1 MISQGL
7 FTLRVFKI
15 SKRLMETHGQ
25 AKIAWA
31 LVPDKWVLALVQGA
45 MGSVGTK
52 HPTTET
58 LAEVALGSN
67 FRCFH
72 DAISAVLRVL

>member
-31 LVPDKWVLALVQGA
+31 LVPD
-45 MGSVGTK
+45 
-52 HPTTET
+52 E
-58 LAEVALGSN
+58 
-67 FRCFH
+67 
-72 DAISAVLRVL
+72 